1 MESDSSRTLLFYKYE
16 KFIVNES
23 INQNFSNYYKKCYLI
38 LTTLN
43 FPTLDNNKNHRKEEK
58 KENIVDF
65 AAILT
70 GKEEVPEVDTLDT
83 ALATFQ
89 SNTNNNK
96 KDDEQNDIKY
106 SVKVTDTDKI
116 KEVHIHTGKSS
127 EKGDV
132 VAEFYKSEIP
142 SGEVIGSLTDG
153 KIRSK
158 DLKGPLQGKNT
169 KELVRKIEK
178 GEVYVDI
185 MTEDKPKGKVRGK
198 IRKLAP
204 S

>member
-1 MESDSSRTLLFYKYE
+1 L
-16 KFIVNES
+16 
-23 INQNFSNYYKKCYLI
+23 
-38 LTTLN
+38 
-43 FPTLDNNKNHRKEEK
+43 

-89 SNTNNNK
+89 FNNNK
-96 KDDEQNDIKY
+96 DDDDDKKEDLKY

-116 KEVHIHTGKSS
+116 KEVDIHTGKPN

-132 VAEFYKSEIP
+132 VAELYKSETP
-142 SGEVIGSLTDG
+142 SEEVIGNLTDG
-153 KIRSK
+153 KIRSA
-158 DLKGPLQGKNT
+158 DLKGSLQGKNT

-178 GEVYVDI
+178 GEAYVDI
-185 MTEDKPKGKVRGK
+185 RTQDKPKGKVRGK
-198 IRKLAP
+198 IKKLTP
-204 S
+204 T

>member
-1 MESDSSRTLLFYKYE
+1 M
-16 KFIVNES
+16 
-23 INQNFSNYYKKCYLI
+23 
-38 LTTLN
+38 
-43 FPTLDNNKNHRKEEK
+43 

-89 SNTNNNK
+89 FNNNK
-96 KDDEQNDIKY
+96 DDDDKKEDLKY

-116 KEVHIHTGKSS
+116 REVHIHTGKPN

-132 VAEFYKSEIP
+132 VAELYKSETP
-142 SGEVIGSLTDG
+142 SGEVIGNLTDG

-158 DLKGPLQGKNT
+158 DLKGSLQGKNT
-169 KELVRKIEK
+169 QELVRKIEK
-178 GEVYVDI
+178 GEAYVDI
-185 MTEDKPKGKVRGK
+185 RTEDKPKGKVRGK
-198 IRKLAP
+198 IKKLT
-204 S
+204 ST

>member
-1 MESDSSRTLLFYKYE
+1 M
-16 KFIVNES
+16 
-23 INQNFSNYYKKCYLI
+23 
-38 LTTLN
+38 N
-43 FPTLDNNKNHRKEEK
+43 FPTHNNKNQEEK
-58 KENIVDF
+58 EKKEENIVDF

-89 SNTNNNK
+89 STGNSN
-96 KDDEQNDIKY
+96 KDDEKDDLKY

-116 KEVHIHTGKSS
+116 KEVDIHTGKPN

-132 VAEFYKSEIP
+132 VAELYKSETP
-142 SGEVIGSLTDG
+142 SGEVIGNLTEG

-169 KELVRKIEK
+169 RELVRKIEK
-178 GEVYVDI
+178 GEAYVDVK
-185 MTEDKPKGKVRGK
+185 TEDKPKGKVRGK
-198 IRKLAP
+198 IKKLTP
-204 S
+204 T

>member
-1 MESDSSRTLLFYKYE
+1 M
-16 KFIVNES
+16 
-23 INQNFSNYYKKCYLI
+23 
-38 LTTLN
+38 N
-43 FPTLDNNKNHRKEEK
+43 FPTNNNKSQEKEENKK

-89 SNTNNNK
+89 STTTNN
-96 KDDEQNDIKY
+96 KDDEIDDLKY
-106 SVKVTDTDKI
+106 SIKVTDTDKI
-116 KEVHIHTGKSS
+116 KEVDIHTGKPN

-132 VAEFYKSEIP
+132 VAELYKSETP
-142 SGEVIGSLTDG
+142 SGEVIGNLTEG

-169 KELVRKIEK
+169 KELVKKIEK
-178 GEVYVDI
+178 GEAYVDI
-185 MTEDKPKGKVRGK
+185 LTEDKPKGKVRGK
-198 IRKLAP
+198 IKKLAP
-204 S
+204 A

>member
-1 MESDSSRTLLFYKYE
+1 
-16 KFIVNES
+16 
-23 INQNFSNYYKKCYLI
+23 
-38 LTTLN
+38 LN
-43 FPTLDNNKNHRKEEK
+43 FPTDNKSQEKEEK
-58 KENIVDF
+58 KEENIVDF

-89 SNTNNNK
+89 SNNK
-96 KDDEQNDIKY
+96 NKNKDDLKY

-116 KEVHIHTGKSS
+116 KEVHIQTGKPN

-132 VAEFYKSEIP
+132 VADLYKSETP
-142 SGEVIGSLTDG
+142 SGEVIGNLTDG

-178 GEVYVDI
+178 GEAYVDI
-185 MTEDKPKGKVRGK
+185 KTEDKPKGKVRGK
-198 IRKLAP
+198 IKKLTLN
-204 S
+204 

>member
-1 MESDSSRTLLFYKYE
+1 M
-16 KFIVNES
+16 
-23 INQNFSNYYKKCYLI
+23 
-38 LTTLN
+38 
-43 FPTLDNNKNHRKEEK
+43 

-89 SNTNNNK
+89 FNNNK
-96 KDDEQNDIKY
+96 DDDDKKEDLKY

-116 KEVHIHTGKSS
+116 KEVHIHTGKPN

-132 VAEFYKSEIP
+132 VAELYKSETP
-142 SGEVIGSLTDG
+142 SGEVIGNLTDG

-158 DLKGPLQGKNT
+158 DLKGSLQGKNT
-169 KELVRKIEK
+169 QELVRKIEK
-178 GEVYVDI
+178 GEAYVDI
-185 MTEDKPKGKVRGK
+185 RTEDKPKGKVRGK
-198 IRKLAP
+198 IKKLTP
-204 S
+204 T

>member
-1 MESDSSRTLLFYKYE
+1 M
-16 KFIVNES
+16 
-23 INQNFSNYYKKCYLI
+23 
-38 LTTLN
+38 N
-43 FPTLDNNKNHRKEEK
+43 FPTDNNKKQEGEEM

-89 SNTNNNK
+89 FNNNNK
-96 KDDEQNDIKY
+96 DDDDKKEDLKY

-116 KEVHIHTGKSS
+116 KEVHIHTGKPN

-132 VAEFYKSEIP
+132 VAELYKSETP
-142 SGEVIGSLTDG
+142 SGEVIGNLTDG

-158 DLKGPLQGKNT
+158 DLKGSLQGKNT
-169 KELVRKIEK
+169 QELVRKIEK
-178 GEVYVDI
+178 GEAYVDI
-185 MTEDKPKGKVRGK
+185 RTEDKPKGKVRGK
-198 IRKLAP
+198 IKKLT
-204 S
+204 ST

>member
-1 MESDSSRTLLFYKYE
+1 L
-16 KFIVNES
+16 
-23 INQNFSNYYKKCYLI
+23 NFS
-38 LTTLN
+38 T
-43 FPTLDNNKNHRKEEK
+43 DNKSQEK
-58 KENIVDF
+58 KEKKEENIVDF

-89 SNTNNNK
+89 STNNNN
-96 KDDEQNDIKY
+96 KDDLKY

-116 KEVHIHTGKSS
+116 KEVDIHTGKPN

-132 VAEFYKSEIP
+132 VAELYKSETP
-142 SGEVIGSLTDG
+142 SGEVIGTLTEG

-178 GEVYVDI
+178 GEAYVDI
-185 MTEDKPKGKVRGK
+185 KTNDKPKGKVRGK
-198 IRKLAP
+198 IKKLTP
-204 S
+204 I

>member
-1 MESDSSRTLLFYKYE
+1 M
-16 KFIVNES
+16 
-23 INQNFSNYYKKCYLI
+23 
-38 LTTLN
+38 
-43 FPTLDNNKNHRKEEK
+43 

-89 SNTNNNK
+89 FNNNNK
-96 KDDEQNDIKY
+96 DDDDKKEDLKY

-116 KEVHIHTGKSS
+116 KEVHIHTGKPN

-132 VAEFYKSEIP
+132 VAELYKSETP
-142 SGEVIGSLTDG
+142 SGEVIGNLTDG

-158 DLKGPLQGKNT
+158 DLKGSLQGKNT
-169 KELVRKIEK
+169 QELVRKIEK
-178 GEVYVDI
+178 GEAYVDI
-185 MTEDKPKGKVRGK
+185 RTEDKPKGKVRGK
-198 IRKLAP
+198 IKKLT
-204 S
+204 ST

>member
-1 MESDSSRTLLFYKYE
+1 M
-16 KFIVNES
+16 
-23 INQNFSNYYKKCYLI
+23 
-38 LTTLN
+38 N
-43 FPTLDNNKNHRKEEK
+43 FPTDNNKNQDQKEK
-58 KENIVDF
+58 KEENIVDF

-89 SNTNNNK
+89 STNNNNNNN
-96 KDDEQNDIKY
+96 KDDEKDDLKY

-116 KEVHIHTGKSS
+116 KEVDIHTGKPN

-132 VAEFYKSEIP
+132 VAELYKSETP
-142 SGEVIGSLTDG
+142 SGEVIGNLTEG

-169 KELVRKIEK
+169 KELVKKIEK
-178 GEVYVDI
+178 GEAYVDLR
-185 MTEDKPKGKVRGK
+185 TEDKPKGKVRGK
-198 IRKLAP
+198 IKKLAP
-204 S
+204 A

>member
-1 MESDSSRTLLFYKYE
+1 M
-16 KFIVNES
+16 
-23 INQNFSNYYKKCYLI
+23 
-38 LTTLN
+38 N
-43 FPTLDNNKNHRKEEK
+43 FPTDNNKSQEKEEK

-89 SNTNNNK
+89 STSNNNNK
-96 KDDEQNDIKY
+96 NKDDEKEDLKY

-116 KEVHIHTGKSS
+116 KEVDIHTGKPD

-132 VAEFYKSEIP
+132 VAELYKSETP
-142 SGEVIGSLTDG
+142 SGEVIGNLTDG
-153 KIRSK
+153 KLRSK

-169 KELVRKIEK
+169 KELIRKIEK
-178 GEVYVDI
+178 GEAYVDI
-185 MTEDKPKGKVRGK
+185 KTDDKPKGKVRGK
-198 IRKLAP
+198 IKKLK
-204 S
+204 SS

>member
-1 MESDSSRTLLFYKYE
+1 M
-16 KFIVNES
+16 
-23 INQNFSNYYKKCYLI
+23 
-38 LTTLN
+38 N
-43 FPTLDNNKNHRKEEK
+43 FPTDNNKIQGQKEK
-58 KENIVDF
+58 KEENIVDF

-89 SNTNNNK
+89 SNNNE
-96 KDDEQNDIKY
+96 KDDLKY

-116 KEVHIHTGKSS
+116 KEVDIHTGKPN

-132 VAEFYKSEIP
+132 VAELYKSETP
-142 SGEVIGSLTDG
+142 SGEVIGNLTEG

-169 KELVRKIEK
+169 KELVKKIEK
-178 GEVYVDI
+178 GEAYVDLR
-185 MTEDKPKGKVRGK
+185 TEDKPKGKVRGK
-198 IRKLAP
+198 IKKLAP
-204 S
+204 A

>member
-1 MESDSSRTLLFYKYE
+1 M
-16 KFIVNES
+16 
-23 INQNFSNYYKKCYLI
+23 NFS
-38 LTTLN
+38 T
-43 FPTLDNNKNHRKEEK
+43 DNKSQEKEEK
-58 KENIVDF
+58 KEENIVDF

-89 SNTNNNK
+89 STNNNN
-96 KDDEQNDIKY
+96 KDDLKY

-116 KEVHIHTGKSS
+116 KEVDIHTGKPN

-132 VAEFYKSEIP
+132 VAELYKSETP
-142 SGEVIGSLTDG
+142 SGEVIGTLTEG

-178 GEVYVDI
+178 GEAYVDI
-185 MTEDKPKGKVRGK
+185 KTNDKPKGKVRGK
-198 IRKLAP
+198 IKKLTP
-204 S
+204 I